1 MGFRENF
8 DNMLL
13 NSRGGI
19 GKWVVIRHF
28 DRTKRSVYWND
39 EGKESVGGSPYEYTD
54 TVVLAAKQTAF
65 QTARPRPNV
74 GVAIIE
80 PSEVLFETYR
90 YFIRSGV
97 TIEEDDEILD
107 LDHVGRVAPT
117 VDYTGSGV
125 GVKILSRNKV
135 KFVAKYIEG
144 NSGDLGY
151 KLAITERTA
160 TA

>member
-1 MGFRENF
+1 VGFRENF

-13 NSRGGI
+13 KSHGGI
-19 GKWVVIRHF
+19 GKWVVVRHF

-39 EGKESVGGSPYEYTD
+39 EGKESVGGSPYEYVD
-54 TVVLAAKQTAF
+54 TVLLAAKQTAF
-65 QTARPRPNV
+65 QTARPRPNI
-74 GVAIIE
+74 GVAVIE
-80 PSEVLFETYR
+80 PSEVIFETYR
-90 YFIRSGV
+90 YFLRSGV
-97 TIEEDDEILD
+97 TIEEDDEIFD
-107 LDHVGRVAPT
+107 LDHVGSVVPV

-125 GVKILSRNKV
+125 GSRITSRYKV
-135 KFVAKYIEG
+135 KFVAKYIQG